1 MSDYKSIKDIDSL
14 HSIIEKLYIENNN
27 LIKEKND
34 LIEENKFLIN
44 ERKIKNKKYYEENKD
59 KILDRIKIN
68 NKSVTKEK
76 KNEYQK
82 SLTYKMENNRLGCIN
97 RDKNS
102 TFNMKKIFDHYLKTG
117 QRLQNYQRCS
127 TAVKSRQ

>member
-1 MSDYKSIKDIDSL
+1 MTDYKSIKDIDFL

-76 KNEYQK
+76 KK
-82 SLTYKMENNRLGCIN
+82 
-97 RDKNS
+97 
-102 TFNMKKIFDHYLKTG
+102 
-117 QRLQNYQRCS
+117 
-127 TAVKSRQ
+127 